1 MTRPTLLR
9 RASSGLNSL
18 PIRTTAAAVSPAVP
32 SMVRAATFQSS
43 LPFTPEHRMEVI
55 KSSLLMLKGTQ
66 PSGQKIL
73 LKPLR
78 NARTQTT
85 QAVENQEIPKTPYR
99 RLLASDIFKRE
110 PEVNPTSVE
119 ALPREFH
126 SESQYHSQ
134 TSSLPIVGSMYSYRR
149 PQAPEDLLGPLAK
162 SPLSP
167 SGYSQ
172 APLSSRRRFQSP
184 TEAFIP
190 PSLVQKESSAYNYI
204 NPNHNSLLPRAKH

>member
-78 NARTQTT
+78 NATT
-85 QAVENQEIPKTPYR
+85 HTVENQEVLKAPYR
-99 RLLASDIFKRE
+99 LLLASDIFKRE

-162 SPLSP
+162 SPLGP

-204 NPNHNSLLPRAKH
+204 NPNHNSLLPQAKH